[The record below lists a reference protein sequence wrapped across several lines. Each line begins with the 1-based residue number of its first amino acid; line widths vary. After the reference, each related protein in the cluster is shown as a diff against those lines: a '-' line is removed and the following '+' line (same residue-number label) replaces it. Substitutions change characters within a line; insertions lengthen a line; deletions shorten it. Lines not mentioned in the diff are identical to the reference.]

1 MQHYHDLRYRRSVH
15 STHFQHSCSG
25 VGWGFI
31 AGASLK
37 DVMVFIFDRNTL
49 EAVAGDTGLKFG
61 GQGEITFGPFG
72 RTAEASI
79 NISNKGA
86 GGTVSVSFTK
96 GFFGGISLE
105 GAAMCPRTAVNQTY
119 YASHATPTQILF
131 ENAVQVNP
139 DSLMP
144 EIYKKLTMLAKGGT
158 SEGTD
163 TAQKEKVENANAN
176 ANAPLET
183 KAPEEKDLLSEP
195 DIHVNIAEEIAKE

>member
-1 MQHYHDLRYRRSVH
+1 M
-15 STHFQHSCSG
+15 
-25 VGWGFI
+25 
-31 AGASLK
+31 K

-61 GQGEITFGPFG
+61 GQGEITLGPFG

-86 GGTVSVSFTK
+86 GGSVSISFSK

-105 GAAMCPRTAVNQTY
+105 GAAMCPRTAVNQMY

-131 ENAVQVNP
+131 EDAVQVNP
-139 DSLMP
+139 DSFMP

-158 SEGTD
+158 SEGSD
-163 TAQKEKVENANAN
+163 TAQN
-176 ANAPLET
+176 
-183 KAPEEKDLLSEP
+183 
-195 DIHVNIAEEIAKE
+195 